1 VRARPVET
9 TGSVGHALSLDR
21 RFPTGSPGEEA
32 SSREHTCGATAPDTG
47 APTGGVTLSHLQQRC
62 DERPFGV
69 VVGLR
74 VEVTAP
80 WETAAGRGRDAASE
94 GGDEPVADE
103 RSDERAT
110 VSVGGAAGGRP
121 DGSGASPDRDPD
133 VDTDAGP
140 DVETP
145 RIVVLV
151 RADCRTCDRMEGVV
165 REIGARVGEEH
176 VVVDVDAADTDPE
189 WRAEYGDRIPV
200 TLVDGVEIG
209 SWRIEPDDLVRA
221 LTGGD
226 VQ

>member
-1 VRARPVET
+1 MRARPVVT

-47 APTGGVTLSHLQQRC
+47 APTGGVTLSDLQQRC

-80 WETAAGRGRDAASE
+80 WETAAGRGRDAAPE

-121 DGSGASPDRDPD
+121 DGSGASPD
-133 VDTDAGP
+133 VDLA
-140 DVETP
+140 VETP

-226 VQ
+226 VP